1 MARRKADYESLMVQE
16 FLSKS
21 QAMAYTNT
29 TDEQFKEW
37 IQPYVH
43 VYRSKYKAGDYFLP
57 ELRKRKLEMV
67 EIEPTM
73 QLTH

>member
-29 TDEQFKEW
+29 TEDQFKEW
-37 IQPYVH
+37 IEPYVH

-57 ELRKRKLEMV
+57 ELRKRKLELA
-67 EIEPTM
+67 EIVPTAK
-73 QLTH
+73 

>member
-29 TDEQFKEW
+29 TEDQFKEW
-37 IQPYVH
+37 IQSYVH

-57 ELRKRKLEMV
+57 ELRKRKLELA
-67 EIEPTM
+67 EIFPTE
-73 QLTH
+73 Q

>member
-1 MARRKADYESLMVQE
+1 MARRKADYDGLLVQE
-16 FLSKS
+16 FLNKS

-29 TDEQFKEW
+29 TEEEFKEW

-43 VYRSKYKAGDYFLP
+43 VYRSKYKSGDYYLP

-73 QLTH
+73 

>member
-1 MARRKADYESLMVQE
+1 MARRKADYDGLMVQE

-21 QAMAYTNT
+21 QAMAYCNMTE
-29 TDEQFKEW
+29 DQFAEL

-57 ELRKRKLEMV
+57 ELRKRKLELA
-67 EIEPTM
+67 EIFPIE
-73 QLTH
+73 Q

>member
-29 TDEQFKEW
+29 TEDQFKEW

-43 VYRSKYKAGDYFLP
+43 VYRSK
-57 ELRKRKLEMV
+57 
-67 EIEPTM
+67 
-73 QLTH
+73 